1 MFAFYTAGMRVSDI
15 ITLKWSNIQNGRLIY
30 QMHKTGK
37 IHSLKLTNKA
47 RKILSYYVPKE
58 PDKYVFLFFSS
69 NIDYVDAMFLHNRL
83 SAKTV
88 KIFDL
93 DLFKSLLS

>member
-1 MFAFYTAGMRVSDI
+1 MFAFYTAGMRASDI
-15 ITLKWSNIQNGRLIY
+15 ITLKWSNIRNGSLIY

-37 IHSLKLTNKA
+37 IHSMKLTDEAK
-47 RKILSYYVPKE
+47 KILSYYGHTE
-58 PDKYVFLFFSS
+58 PDKYDFLFFSS
-69 NIDYVDAMFLHNRL
+69 NIDYVDAMFLHNRI

-93 DLFKSLLS
+93 DLFKS